1 MERIIDFMRRLDAD
15 NDRAWFDA
23 HRAEWQRVKGDIA
36 RLAGRLIEGIAAFD
50 GSVAGLRPQDCTY
63 RIARDTRFSKDKS
76 PYKNWVGVFVCPGGK
91 KSGYAG
97 YYLHISPAE
106 DRLLGGHMLVAGL
119 YCPEPTILR
128 SVRDEVVDCGDEL
141 VRNIEAARGFSLDT
155 TNRLKRNPAGFP
167 AGSPHEELLRQKDFC
182 LERAVDEEWLLR
194 PDAVER
200 IVAEFRR
207 TQPFVGQL
215 NRAVRYAYEE
225 MM

>member
-1 MERIIDFMRRLDAD
+1 MGPLIDLIRRLDAD
-15 NDRAWFDA
+15 KDPARVDA

-182 LERAVDEEWLLR
+182 LGRTVDEGWLLR